1 MIWKGKFLISRV
13 LIYRL
18 GSLGDTVV
26 ALPCFHLIRRKFP
39 KAELR
44 VLTNAPVANNAP
56 ALFSVLDG
64 SGLVDGYFEYPVST
78 KNPSVLWALVKRIRG
93 WGPEMVVY
101 LAPRHRRRDVARDWL
116 FLRLCGISRLVG
128 MPFKSALRAPEVR
141 ADGLWERECERLARC
156 LELLGDAEPLDQANW
171 DLNLSAVELAL
182 AASVVSERIGPHSYI
197 VLCIGSK
204 LVEKDWGEDN
214 WQRLVDG
221 LLYCYPYKLVFI
233 GAASDRPRSDLLGRV
248 VPERFV
254 NLCGDLNVR
263 ISAAVLKGAV
273 LYIGHDSGPMHLASA
288 VQTPLVA
295 IFSNRDKPGK
305 WFPIGDQVRALYPY
319 DLNTTILS
327 IDPRQ
332 VLQSALEI
340 IPSPT
345 GHTADSVYDASFNP

>member
-1 MIWKGKFLISRV
+1 MISRI

-56 ALFSVLDG
+56 PLFSVLDG
-64 SGLVDGYFEYPVST
+64 SGLVDGHFEYPVST
-78 KNPSVLWALVKRIRG
+78 RNPSVLWALIKRIRA
-93 WGPEMVVY
+93 WGPEMVIY
-101 LAPRHRRRDVARDWL
+101 LAPRHHGRDVARDWL

-128 MPFKSALRAPEVR
+128 MPFKSTLRAPEIR
-141 ADGLWERECERLARC
+141 ADGLWERECQRLARC
-156 LELLGDAEPLDQANW
+156 LAPLGDAEPQNPANW
-171 DLNLSAVELAL
+171 DLNLTPAELAL
-182 AASVVSERIGPHSYI
+182 AASVVTARVGPDPYI
-197 VLCIGSK
+197 VLCIGTK
-204 LVEKDWGEDN
+204 LAGRDWGDDH
-214 WQRLVDG
+214 WRRLVGG
-221 LLYCYPYKLVFI
+221 LLDCCPHKFVFI
-233 GAASDRPRSDLLGRV
+233 GAASDRARSDLLGRV
-248 VPERFV
+248 LPERFV
-254 NLCGDLNVR
+254 NLCGDLDVR

-288 VQTPLVA
+288 VRTPLVA

-305 WFPIGDQVRALYPY
+305 WFPMGDKVRVLYPY

-332 VLQSALEI
+332 VLQSVIEM
-340 IPSPT
+340 IPSAA
-345 GHTADSVYDASFNP
+345 GRTADARCDASVNP